1 MSTQSKHR
9 MTTEHMV
16 IEDPERQVVTKRCF
30 VAVSAPEAVRG
41 QATDIQAA
49 LQRCRE
55 LPGIRWLKPDA
66 FHITLKF
73 LGDVPVED
81 IPYIAQQLSIVSQ
94 GCRPTQT
101 RLDRLGVFPN
111 AKRPR
116 VLWWGSDPEAVPAEF
131 RAVHFHV
138 QEALHLLG
146 FEKEDRPFHP
156 HLTLGRI
163 RDNVNPGRVAEA
175 IREIESGLEADF
187 PIRHI
192 ELMES
197 RLHPQGAV
205 YETLVE
211 VVIEEKTGGERAA
224 VD

>member
-1 MSTQSKHR
+1 MDEGAPGR
-9 MTTEHMV
+9 EN
-16 IEDPERQVVTKRCF
+16 TKRCF
-30 VAVSAPEAVRG
+30 VAVTAPEAIRG
-41 QATDIQAA
+41 RAADIQDA
-49 LQRCRE
+49 LQRRPE
-55 LPGIRWLKPDA
+55 LLGIRWLKPDA

-81 IPYIAQQLSIVSQ
+81 LSYIAQQLSIVSQ
-94 GCRPTQT
+94 GCRPTQI

-116 VLWWGSDPEAVPAEF
+116 VLWWGPDPETVPAEL

-163 RDNVNPGRVAEA
+163 RDNVDPSRVAEA
-175 IREIESGLEADF
+175 LLETESGLETDF
-187 PIRHI
+187 PIRRI
-192 ELMES
+192 DLMES

-211 VVIEEKTGGERAA
+211 VDIEGKTGEERAA
-224 VD
+224 AD

>member
-1 MSTQSKHR
+1 MDGDASGRENT
-9 MTTEHMV
+9 
-16 IEDPERQVVTKRCF
+16 IRCF
-30 VAVSAPEAVRG
+30 VAVTAPEAVRG
-41 QATDIQAA
+41 QAAGIQAA
-49 LQRCRE
+49 LRRRAE
-55 LPGIRWLKPDA
+55 LSGIRWLKPDS

-94 GCRPTQT
+94 GCRPTQI

-163 RDNVNPGRVAEA
+163 RDNADPGRVTEVL
-175 IREIESGLEADF
+175 RETESGLEADF
-187 PIRHI
+187 PIRRI

-197 RLHPQGAV
+197 RLHPQGAI
-205 YETLVE
+205 YETLAE
-211 VVIEEKTGGERAA
+211 VAIEEKTGGGGEGERAA